1 MAGMVEGVVEGE
13 VEREGREEERG
24 MSVGAKVGGVEVEV
38 EWCAAAARVLWWRA
52 ARSLPR

>member
-1 MAGMVEGVVEGE
+1 MVEGVVEGE